1 MRPLFVFTIRKKLN
15 KTMTQDKTP
24 QANDNP
30 RKDENRATFSALAT
44 LFSGI
49 LLSFLSFALNKEHI
63 IDDSVLWYFSQCLLY
78 AGGIFSI
85 KEYALREIRRHLRKP

>member
-1 MRPLFVFTIRKKLN
+1 
-15 KTMTQDKTP
+15 MTQDKTP
-24 QANDNP
+24 QVNDNP
-30 RKDENRATFSALAT
+30 RKDENRATLSALAT

>member
-1 MRPLFVFTIRKKLN
+1 MN
-15 KTMTQDKTP
+15 TQNQQQQKG
-24 QANDNP
+24 
-30 RKDENRATFSALAT
+30 ESRAALSALVT

-49 LLSFLSFALNKEHI
+49 ALSFLSFALSKEHI

-85 KEYALREIRRHLRKP
+85 REYALKEIRRQLKK